1 MKAFLALC
9 TVAVAASAALSGCES
24 DLPPTPGEPTAKLKR
39 GLTGQGT
46 LYQPEE
52 QANDPIIREQTRVG
66 Y

>member
-1 MKAFLALC
+1 MKAFLAVC
-9 TVAVAASAALSGCES
+9 VAAFAAGTVLSGCES
-24 DLPPTPGEPTAKLKR
+24 DMPRTPGEPTAKLQR

-52 QANDPIIREQTRVG
+52 QANDPIIREQPRVG